1 MFLAKF
7 QSLSICV
14 LLAFFVACNI
24 DKSPLKT
31 DTGIDPA
38 IMGDWY
44 YETTGTIAGDI
55 IVKAIYGVRISQDG
69 AIFPLAVEI
78 STGKLT
84 QSWEAPI
91 GKFLF
96 AQNGRFSLKVYRLGF
111 EFVPQTPI
119 NSTYHISSQQLT
131 FETSTENGRITIL
144 HKRYLKS
151 RIGNIVA
158 EPVDTHLEMMMGNEW
173 FTNALIYPMPSAF
186 AGYFENDS
194 TLIIRAIS
202 QRRYVILFDLEDFN
216 GAATYQLGNET
227 SGRATLY
234 PTTGD
239 VIGVISTDEHPYAGS
254 IIIENFDI
262 MNRRCSGTFYFKIG
276 QIAFTNGIFSLSIY
290 DANQAL

>member
-1 MFLAKF
+1 MFLTKF
-7 QSLSICV
+7 QSLSIYV

-44 YETTGTIAGDI
+44 YEATGTIAGDI
-55 IVKAIYGVRISQDG
+55 IVKAIYGVRISQEG

-84 QSWEAPI
+84 QLSGAPI

-111 EFVPQTPI
+111 EFVPQTPV
-119 NSTYHISSQQLT
+119 NSTYHVSSQQLI

-144 HKRYLKS
+144 YKKYLKS
-151 RIGNIVA
+151 KIGDIVT
-158 EPVDTHLEMMMGNEW
+158 EPVQTHLEMMMGSEL
-173 FTNALIYPMPSAF
+173 NANTEISAIPSAYS
-186 AGYFENDS
+186 GYYENDS
-194 TLIIRAIS
+194 IIIIRATT
-202 QRRYVILFDLEDFN
+202 QRGYVILFDLEDFN
-216 GAATYQLGNET
+216 GTRIYQLGSET

-234 PTTGD
+234 YATGD
-239 VIGVISTDEHPYAGS
+239 MIWVISTDEHPYTGS
-254 IIIENFDI
+254 ITIENFDI

-276 QIAFTNGIFSLSIY
+276 NQTFTNGVFSVPIY
-290 DANQAL
+290 DTN